1 MNEVRMKKRILSAVL
16 AFLMTV
22 SLVPVSAFA
31 STATHADAFT
41 ICVTGGDEDA
51 KLDGASVDYTI
62 EVDGTGGAKNT
73 VTTTDGEAV
82 IQEMTAYAQDI
93 ADGKA
98 VTLAYT
104 VSAEGYD
111 TVSDRA
117 AVTDVTGNVDVKL
130 TVKTPD
136 TVNVTVTKTGNG
148 LVRINDQETETS
160 TVEKGGDVKLELI
173 PAKGAYIQE
182 LTVKGEPRTVK
193 KGETFQETL
202 TADEDITVSVTF
214 VQEYTVTVT
223 ADKGGNVLLDGEAVT
238 EKTYKEGTE
247 VELSVAADD
256 DYQIESIAIDGT
268 QEDIADTASFTKK
281 LTVDKDTTIA
291 VKFIR
296 VYTVTVTYD
305 SQHGTVETDPAAQG
319 GEVEAVLVKQGG
331 TLTIKATPNENYR
344 VSEVEIDGKAE
355 SFDDN
360 RYVKD
365 TPFTRD
371 IKNITAPH
379 TIKITFA
386 PTLQTITVISGEQG
400 EVKVEGPEKV
410 NYNGSVD
417 LTITPKDGYI
427 IDTITVDEAD
437 VKANVRRAA
446 EKSYKLL
453 LTEVQRD
460 TKVTVTFTECPQIAT
475 KDLTALEGITWNSGD
490 AIRRDG
496 ATFVFANNAA
506 VRFSAAAD
514 ETGSETG
521 IKGIQLIFAD
531 GTTSGGYDAKT
542 ASFTQPADI
551 QETKTIQAIRVFY
564 GETEIR
570 VAQLADKKL
579 EGLKIVVDKRA
590 PTLKLAL
597 EAANINGYYN
607 KDFTVKVNGINDP
620 DDYSG
625 IQSVEY
631 WVVKDRTETEQG
643 TETQREMLYTY
654 TEGGDI
660 LQELEGLSFTVDA
673 GKNNSD
679 NVVIYV
685 QVTDRAGNVSKPEEK
700 AVKINSTPPTI
711 EIKFGDEK
719 PVNVVEENGT
729 KRGYY
734 DAVRTATV
742 TITDRASTQA
752 LDAVKFDIKAKNAA
766 GNDVRNT
773 VTIGDWRNAV
783 DPETN
788 LPDPDKVSCDV
799 IFSGDAD
806 YIWSGDANYIWS
818 ISYTNRAGLS
828 AKDGLSA
835 IADKDQTKSVNAV
848 TYGETPYCFTV
859 DKNAPTGTITANT
872 YVVGGKDP
880 TSSPV
885 WTALI
890 GSENLTF
897 GVWANDKIVITHNEG
912 DETSPIKS
920 KEYFVQKFGTDDTK
934 KAPLT
939 VKELAQQKWTDI
951 GETTEFTPNQQL
963 VVYLKITDMAGHVTY
978 LSTNGLVV
986 DNERPHEE
994 FTAPELVVES
1004 GLTNNKIYNGDV
1016 PVEVSANDPAK
1027 NGVYSG
1033 LKQVTYTVYNGTVYN
1048 EEDVTQRGVLYSW
1061 NGKEA
1066 PCKSKKDMG
1075 FTVDAEKNNSND
1087 VHILLTAEDNA
1098 GNVTSMEYSIKI
1110 DITKPIINIEYDN
1123 NAADSGTFF
1132 RESRRANVTVK
1143 ERNFDDSRVNITLRA
1158 TDDGADIALPT
1169 VSKWTSSG
1177 DLHTATIEY
1186 TAEGD
1191 YTFDIDV
1198 SDKAGNPNEPV
1209 HYADG
1214 TVAPTAFTIDK
1225 TRPTISVTYDNNSA
1239 LNGNYYNANRTATV
1253 VVTEHN
1259 FDASRVNITLRA
1271 TDDGADIALP
1281 TVSGWTSSGDRHTA
1295 TIAYQRDGLYTFD
1308 IDVTDKAGNTSADFT
1323 EQTFYVDTTAP
1334 TLEITGVAD
1343 RSANNGDIIPVVSY
1357 SDTNY
1362 DDAQVSITLT
1372 GAMRKGVA
1380 LDGSYADQHN
1390 GKVFTFKNFAKE
1402 KEVDDIYTLAATLTD
1417 KAGNTTEKTILFS
1430 VNRFGS
1436 TYALSAATEQ
1446 LNGSYVQTPQDVVVT
1461 ETNPDALQ
1469 NIRITLFK
1477 NNQTIILQ
1485 EGTDYRI
1492 EVRGGNGQWYEY
1504 IYTVLAKNFADDG
1517 VYRLTF
1523 YSEDAAGNIAENTL
1537 DTKKQEIG
1545 FGVDKTKPNMVVTN
1559 LESDTTYPLENLTVS
1574 LSAGDN
1580 LLLQSVVVYLDDYSK
1595 AYKTWTAEEIAAIVA
1610 DQGEFTF
1617 DIPGDSTGAHQVKIV
1632 CTDAAG
1638 NEQTEEITN
1647 FYVTTNLFVR
1657 YYNNKPLFFG
1667 SIAAVVVIAGV
1678 VIALAAGK
1686 KKKNDKEK

>member
-1 MNEVRMKKRILSAVL
+1 M
-16 AFLMTV
+16 
-22 SLVPVSAFA
+22 
-31 STATHADAFT
+31 
-41 ICVTGGDEDA
+41 
-51 KLDGASVDYTI
+51 
-62 EVDGTGGAKNT
+62 
-73 VTTTDGEAV
+73 
-82 IQEMTAYAQDI
+82 
-93 ADGKA
+93 
-98 VTLAYT
+98 
-104 VSAEGYD
+104 
-111 TVSDRA
+111 
-117 AVTDVTGNVDVKL
+117 
-130 TVKTPD
+130 
-136 TVNVTVTKTGNG
+136 
-148 LVRINDQETETS
+148 
-160 TVEKGGDVKLELI
+160 
-173 PAKGAYIQE
+173 
-182 LTVKGEPRTVK
+182 
-193 KGETFQETL
+193 
-202 TADEDITVSVTF
+202 
-214 VQEYTVTVT
+214 
-223 ADKGGNVLLDGEAVT
+223 
-238 EKTYKEGTE
+238 
-247 VELSVAADD
+247 
-256 DYQIESIAIDGT
+256 
-268 QEDIADTASFTKK
+268 
-281 LTVDKDTTIA
+281 
-291 VKFIR
+291 
-296 VYTVTVTYD
+296 
-305 SQHGTVETDPAAQG
+305 
-319 GEVEAVLVKQGG
+319 
-331 TLTIKATPNENYR
+331 
-344 VSEVEIDGKAE
+344 
-355 SFDDN
+355 
-360 RYVKD
+360 
-365 TPFTRD
+365 
-371 IKNITAPH
+371 
-379 TIKITFA
+379 
-386 PTLQTITVISGEQG
+386 
-400 EVKVEGPEKV
+400 
-410 NYNGSVD
+410 
-417 LTITPKDGYI
+417 
-427 IDTITVDEAD
+427 
-437 VKANVRRAA
+437 
-446 EKSYKLL
+446 
-453 LTEVQRD
+453 
-460 TKVTVTFTECPQIAT
+460 
-475 KDLTALEGITWNSGD
+475 
-490 AIRRDG
+490 
-496 ATFVFANNAA
+496 
-506 VRFSAAAD
+506 
-514 ETGSETG
+514 
-521 IKGIQLIFAD
+521 
-531 GTTSGGYDAKT
+531 
-542 ASFTQPADI
+542 
-551 QETKTIQAIRVFY
+551 
-564 GETEIR
+564 
-570 VAQLADKKL
+570 
-579 EGLKIVVDKRA
+579 
-590 PTLKLAL
+590 
-597 EAANINGYYN
+597 
-607 KDFTVKVNGINDP
+607 NGIIDP

-631 WVVKDRTETEQG
+631 WVVKDRTETKQG

-654 TEGGDI
+654 TKGGDI
-660 LQELEGLSFTVDA
+660 LQKLDGLSFTVDA

-685 QVTDRAGNVSKPEEK
+685 QVTDRAGNVYTTEK

-734 DAVRTATV
+734 DTVRTATV

-766 GNDVRNT
+766 GNDVSNT
-773 VTIGDWRNAV
+773 VTIGDWRNPV

-828 AKDGLSA
+828 AL
-835 IADKDQTKSVNAV
+835 ADKDQTKSVNA
-848 TYGETPYCFTV
+848 TTIGETPYCFTV
-859 DKNAPTGTITANT
+859 DTKAPTGTITANT

-885 WTALI
+885 WEALI
-890 GSENLTF
+890 DSKNLTF

-939 VKELAQQKWTDI
+939 AKELDELAQQKWTDI

-1016 PVEVSANDPAK
+1016 PVEVSANDPAE
-1027 NGVYSG
+1027 NDVYSG

-1048 EEDVTQRGVLYSW
+1048 EKDVTQQGVLYSW
-1061 NGKEA
+1061 DGKEP
-1066 PCKSKKDMG
+1066 PCQFKEKMG
-1075 FTVDAEKNNSND
+1075 FTVDAKKNNSND

-1110 DITKPIINIEYDN
+1110 DITKPIINIEYDK
-1123 NAADSGTFF
+1123 NAADSGIFF

-1143 ERNFDDSRVNITLRA
+1143 ERNFDDSLVNITLRA
-1158 TDDGADIALPT
+1158 TNDGADIALPT
-1169 VSKWTSSG
+1169 VSGWTSSG

-1198 SDKAGNPNEPV
+1198 TDKAGNPNEPV

-1430 VNRFGS
+1430 ANRFGS

-1610 DQGEFTF
+1610 DRGEFTF

-1686 KKKNDKEK
+1686 KKEERQREVRPDPA

>member
-16 AFLMTV
+16 AFLMAV

-41 ICVTGGDEDA
+41 VCVTGGDEDA

-62 EVDGTGGAKNT
+62 EVDGTEGARNT
-73 VTTTDGEAV
+73 VTTTDGEVV
-82 IQEMTAYAQDI
+82 IQEMTDYAQDI

-111 TVSDRA
+111 TVSDRV

-214 VQEYTVTVT
+214 VQEYAVTVT
-223 ADKGGNVLLDGEAVT
+223 ADKGGKVLLDGEAVT

-305 SQHGTVETDPAAQG
+305 SQLGTVETDPAAQG
-319 GEVEAVLVKQGG
+319 GEVEAVLVKQGS

-360 RYVKD
+360 RYVNG

-386 PTLQTITVISGEQG
+386 PTLQTITVISGEHG
-400 EVKVEGPEKV
+400 TVVDPGKVS
-410 NYNGSVD
+410 YNGSVD
-417 LTITPKDGYI
+417 LTITPDDGYI
-427 IDTITVDEAD
+427 INTITVDEAD
-437 VKANVRRAA
+437 VKANVKRAT
-446 EKSYKLL
+446 EKSYKLS

-460 TKVTVTFTECPQIAT
+460 TKVTVTFTECPQIGT
-475 KDLTALEGITWNSGD
+475 NHLTALDGITWNSGD

-496 ATFVFANNAA
+496 ATFVFAKNAA
-506 VRFSAAAD
+506 VQFSAAAD

-531 GTTSGGYDAKT
+531 GTTSGGYDAET
-542 ASFTQPADI
+542 ASFTQPAAI

-570 VAQLADKKL
+570 VAQL
-579 EGLKIVVDKRA
+579 EGLKIVVDTTA
-590 PTLKLAL
+590 PTLELVP
-597 EAANINGYYN
+597 EAAHANDYYN

-660 LQELEGLSFTVDA
+660 LQKLDGLSFIVDA

-685 QVTDRAGNVSKPEEK
+685 QVTDRAGNVYPTEVP
-700 AVKINSTPPTI
+700 VKINSTSPTI
-711 EIKFGDEK
+711 EIKFKEEMPANV

-729 KRGYY
+729 ERGYY
-734 DAVRTATV
+734 KAARTATV
-742 TITDRASTQA
+742 TITDRASTLD
-752 LDAVKFDIKAKNAA
+752 LDAVKLDIKDTA
-766 GNDVRNT
+766 GKDVSST
-773 VTIGDWRNAV
+773 VTISDWVKGDTGE
-783 DPETN
+783 P
-788 LPDPDKVSCDV
+788 SCDV
-799 IFSGDAD
+799 TF
-806 YIWSGDANYIWS
+806 SGDANYIWS
-818 ISYTNRAGLS
+818 ISYTNKAGLS
-828 AKDGLSA
+828 AL
-835 IADKDQTKSVNAV
+835 ADKDQKKSVNA
-848 TYGETPYCFTV
+848 TTIGETPYCFTV
-859 DKNAPTGTITANT
+859 DTKAPTGTITANT

-885 WTALI
+885 WKALI

-920 KEYFVQKFGTDDTK
+920 TEYFVQKFGTDDK

-939 VKELAQQKWTDI
+939 AKELAQQKWTDI
-951 GETTEFTPNQQL
+951 GKTTEFTPNQQL

-978 LSTNGLVV
+978 ISTNGLVV

-1016 PVEVSANDPAK
+1016 SVEVSANDPVK

-1033 LKQVTYTVYNGTVYN
+1033 LKQVTYTVYNMGTQ
-1048 EEDVTQRGVLYSW
+1048 TQHDTLYSW
-1061 NGKEA
+1061 DGNTPPCQSKEN
-1066 PCKSKKDMG
+1066 MG

-1087 VHILLTAEDNA
+1087 VRILLTAEDNA
-1098 GNVTSMEYSIKI
+1098 GNVTSMEYFIKI
-1110 DITKPIINIEYDN
+1110 DVTKPIINIEYDK

-1143 ERNFDDSRVNITLRA
+1143 ERNFDPAAVQVSIKN
-1158 TDDGADIALPT
+1158 TDGTIPT
-1169 VSKWTSSG
+1169 ISKWSKTDG
-1177 DLHTATIEY
+1177 NGNLDNTQWEATIEY

-1191 YTFDIDV
+1191 YTFAIACTDQ
-1198 SDKAGNPNEPV
+1198 AGNPNEPV

-1334 TLEITGVAD
+1334 TLEITGIAD
-1343 RSANNGDIIPVVSY
+1343 HSANSGDIIPVVSY

-1430 VNRFGS
+1430 ANRFGS

-1595 AYKTWTAEEIAAIVA
+1595 AYKTWTAEEVAAIVA
-1610 DQGEFTF
+1610 NQGEFTF

>member
-1 MNEVRMKKRILSAVL
+1 MNEVRMKKRILPAVL
-16 AFLMTV
+16 AFLMAV

-31 STATHADAFT
+31 STTTYADAFT
-41 ICVTGGDEDA
+41 VCVTGGDEDA

-82 IQEMTAYAQDI
+82 IQEMADYAQDI

-111 TVSDRA
+111 TVSDRV

-223 ADKGGNVLLDGEAVT
+223 AGKGGKVLLDGEAVT

-305 SQHGTVETDPAAQG
+305 SQLGTVETDPAAQG
-319 GEVEAVLVKQGG
+319 GEVEAVLVKQGS
-331 TLTIKATPNENYR
+331 TLTIKATPKENYR

-386 PTLQTITVISGEQG
+386 PTRQTITVISGKHG
-400 EVKVEGPEKV
+400 KVEYHPEKV
-410 NYNGSVD
+410 SYNDSVD
-417 LTITPKDGYI
+417 FTITPEDGYI

-437 VKANVRRAA
+437 VKANVRRTA
-446 EKSYKLL
+446 EKSYQLH

-460 TKVTVTFTECPQIAT
+460 TKVTVTFTECPQIGT
-475 KDLTALEGITWNSGD
+475 KDLTALGGITWNSGN

-496 ATFVFANNAA
+496 ATFVFANDAA
-506 VRFSAAAD
+506 VQFSAAAD

-531 GTTSGGYDAKT
+531 GTTSGGYDAGT
-542 ASFTQPADI
+542 ASFTQPAAI

-570 VAQLADKKL
+570 VAQLADEKL
-579 EGLKIVVDKRA
+579 EGLKIVVDTTA
-590 PTLKLAL
+590 PKLKLAL
-597 EAANINGYYN
+597 EAANTNGYYH
-607 KDFTVKVNGINDP
+607 KSFTATVKSIIDQ

-643 TETQREMLYTY
+643 TVTQREMLYTY

-660 LQELEGLSFTVDA
+660 LQELGDCTFTVDA

-685 QVTDRAGNVSKPEEK
+685 QVTDRAGNVSKPEK
-700 AVKINSTPPTI
+700 AAVKINSTSPTI
-711 EIKFGDEK
+711 EIKFGKEGEEGEEK

-729 KRGYY
+729 ERGYY
-734 DAVRTATV
+734 KAARTATV
-742 TITDRASTQA
+742 TITDRASTRD
-752 LDAVKFDIKAKNAA
+752 LDAVKLDIKDTA
-766 GNDVRNT
+766 GKDVRSKVQIT
-773 VTIGDWRNAV
+773 DWSNAV

-788 LPDPDKVSCDV
+788 LVDPDKVSCKV
-799 IFSGDAD
+799 TFSE
-806 YIWSGDANYIWS
+806 DANYIWS

-828 AKDGLSA
+828 AL
-835 IADKDQTKSVNAV
+835 ADKDQKKSVNAV

-859 DKNAPTGTITANT
+859 DTNAPTGTITANT
-872 YVVGGKDP
+872 YVVGVKDP

-885 WTALI
+885 WEALVD
-890 GSENLTF
+890 SKNLTF

-920 KEYFVQKFGTDDTK
+920 KEYFVQKFQTDSEGK

-939 VKELAQQKWTDI
+939 AKELAQQKWTDI

-963 VVYLKITDMAGHVTY
+963 VVYLKITDMAGNVTY

-994 FTAPELVVES
+994 FTAPEIVRVS

-1016 PVEVSANDPAK
+1016 SVVVSANDPVE

-1048 EEDVTQRGVLYSW
+1048 EKDVTQQGVLYSW
-1061 NGKEA
+1061 DGKA
-1066 PCKSKKDMG
+1066 PCCQSKEGMG
-1075 FTVDAEKNNSND
+1075 FTVDAKKNNSND

-1110 DITKPIINIEYDN
+1110 DITKPIINIEYDK

-1132 RESRRANVTVK
+1132 RESRRATITVK
-1143 ERNFDDSRVNITLRA
+1143 ERNFDDSLVNITLRA
-1158 TDDGADIALPT
+1158 T
-1169 VSKWTSSG
+1169 
-1177 DLHTATIEY
+1177 
-1186 TAEGD
+1186 
-1191 YTFDIDV
+1191 
-1198 SDKAGNPNEPV
+1198 N
-1209 HYADG
+1209 
-1214 TVAPTAFTIDK
+1214 
-1225 TRPTISVTYDNNSA
+1225 
-1239 LNGNYYNANRTATV
+1239 
-1253 VVTEHN
+1253 
-1259 FDASRVNITLRA
+1259 
-1271 TDDGADIALP
+1271 DGADIALP

-1295 TIAYQRDGLYTFD
+1295 TIAYRRDGLYTFD

-1362 DDAQVSITLT
+1362 DDAQVNITLT

-1430 VNRFGS
+1430 ANRFGS
-1436 TYALSAATEQ
+1436 TYALSAATDQ

-1595 AYKTWTAEEIAAIVA
+1595 AYKTWTAEEVAAIVA

>member
-16 AFLMTV
+16 AFLMAV

-41 ICVTGGDEDA
+41 VCVTGGDEDA

-62 EVDGTGGAKNT
+62 EVDGTKGAKNT

-82 IQEMTAYAQDI
+82 IQEMADYAQDI

-214 VQEYTVTVT
+214 AQEYTVTVT
-223 ADKGGNVLLDGEAVT
+223 ADKGGKVLLDGEAVT

-319 GEVEAVLVKQGG
+319 GEVEAVLVKQGS
-331 TLTIKATPNENYR
+331 TLTIKATPKENYR

-365 TPFTRD
+365 APFTRD

-386 PTLQTITVISGEQG
+386 PTRQTITVISGEQG
-400 EVKVEGPEKV
+400 TVEVEGSGKV

-437 VKANVRRAA
+437 VKANVKRTA
-446 EKSYKLL
+446 EKSYKLT

-460 TKVTVTFTECPQIAT
+460 TKVTVTFTKCPQIGT
-475 KDLTALEGITWNSGD
+475 NDLTALEGITWNSGD

-496 ATFVFANNAA
+496 ATFVFAKAAA
-506 VRFSAAAD
+506 VQFSAAAD

-542 ASFTQPADI
+542 ASFTQPAAI

-570 VAQLADKKL
+570 VAQLANPEEKL
-579 EGLKIVVDKRA
+579 EGLKIVVDTTG

-597 EAANINGYYN
+597 EEANANGYYN
-607 KDFTVKVNGINDP
+607 KSFTATVKSIIDR

-643 TETQREMLYTY
+643 TVTQREMLYTY

-660 LQELEGLSFTVDA
+660 LQELGDCTFTVDA

-700 AVKINSTPPTI
+700 AVKINSTSPTI
-711 EIKFGDEK
+711 EIKFGEEEEEK
-719 PVNVVEENGT
+719 PVNVVKENGT
-729 KRGYY
+729 ERGYY

-742 TITDRASTQA
+742 TITDRASTRD
-752 LDAVKFDIKAKNAA
+752 LDAVKLDIKDTA
-766 GNDVRNT
+766 GKDVRSKVQIT
-773 VTIGDWRNAV
+773 DWSNAV

-788 LPDPDKVSCDV
+788 LLDPDKVSCKV
-799 IFSGDAD
+799 TFSE
-806 YIWSGDANYIWS
+806 DANYIWS
-818 ISYTNRAGLS
+818 ISYTNKAGLS
-828 AKDGLSA
+828 AL
-835 IADKDQTKSVNAV
+835 ADKDQKKSVNAV

-859 DKNAPTGTITANT
+859 DTKAPTGTITANT

-885 WTALI
+885 WEALI
-890 GSENLTF
+890 DSKNLTF

-920 KEYFVQKFGTDDTK
+920 KEYFVQKFGTDDKK

-939 VKELAQQKWTDI
+939 VDELDKLAQQKWTDI
-951 GETTEFTPNQQL
+951 GKTTEFTPNQQL
-963 VVYLKITDMAGHVTY
+963 VVYLKITDMAGNVTY

-994 FTAPELVVES
+994 FTAPEIVRVS

-1016 PVEVSANDPAK
+1016 SVKVSANDPVE

-1048 EEDVTQRGVLYSW
+1048 EKDVTQQGVLYSW
-1061 NGKEA
+1061 DGNTP
-1066 PCKSKKDMG
+1066 PCQFKKDMG

-1110 DITKPIINIEYDN
+1110 DITKPIINIEYDK

-1143 ERNFDDSRVNITLRA
+1143 ERNFDDSLVNITLRA
-1158 TDDGADIALPT
+1158 TNDGADIALPT

-1191 YTFDIDV
+1191 YTFAIACTDQ
-1198 SDKAGNPNEPV
+1198 AGNPNEPV

-1295 TIAYQRDGLYTFD
+1295 TIAYRRDGLYTFD
-1308 IDVTDKAGNTSADFT
+1308 IDVTDKAGNTSVDFT

-1430 VNRFGS
+1430 ANRFGS

-1492 EVRGGNGQWYEY
+1492 EARGGNGQWYEY

-1595 AYKTWTAEEIAAIVA
+1595 AYKTWTAEEVAAIVA

>member
-1 MNEVRMKKRILSAVL
+1 MS
-16 AFLMTV
+16 
-22 SLVPVSAFA
+22 
-31 STATHADAFT
+31 
-41 ICVTGGDEDA
+41 
-51 KLDGASVDYTI
+51 Y
-62 EVDGTGGAKNT
+62 
-73 VTTTDGEAV
+73 
-82 IQEMTAYAQDI
+82 
-93 ADGKA
+93 
-98 VTLAYT
+98 
-104 VSAEGYD
+104 
-111 TVSDRA
+111 
-117 AVTDVTGNVDVKL
+117 
-130 TVKTPD
+130 
-136 TVNVTVTKTGNG
+136 
-148 LVRINDQETETS
+148 ND
-160 TVEKGGDVKLELI
+160 
-173 PAKGAYIQE
+173 
-182 LTVKGEPRTVK
+182 
-193 KGETFQETL
+193 
-202 TADEDITVSVTF
+202 
-214 VQEYTVTVT
+214 
-223 ADKGGNVLLDGEAVT
+223 
-238 EKTYKEGTE
+238 
-247 VELSVAADD
+247 
-256 DYQIESIAIDGT
+256 
-268 QEDIADTASFTKK
+268 
-281 LTVDKDTTIA
+281 
-291 VKFIR
+291 
-296 VYTVTVTYD
+296 
-305 SQHGTVETDPAAQG
+305 
-319 GEVEAVLVKQGG
+319 
-331 TLTIKATPNENYR
+331 
-344 VSEVEIDGKAE
+344 
-355 SFDDN
+355 
-360 RYVKD
+360 
-365 TPFTRD
+365 
-371 IKNITAPH
+371 
-379 TIKITFA
+379 
-386 PTLQTITVISGEQG
+386 
-400 EVKVEGPEKV
+400 
-410 NYNGSVD
+410 SVD
-417 LTITPKDGYI
+417 LTITPDDGYI

-437 VKANVRRAA
+437 VKANVRRTA
-446 EKSYKLL
+446 EKSYQLH

-460 TKVTVTFTECPQIAT
+460 TKVTVTFTECPQIGT
-475 KDLTALEGITWNSGD
+475 KDLTALGGITWNSGN

-496 ATFVFANNAA
+496 ATFVFANNAK
-506 VRFSAAAD
+506 VQFSAAAD

-570 VAQLADKKL
+570 VAQLADPAEKL
-579 EGLKIVVDKRA
+579 EGLKIVVDTTA
-590 PTLKLAL
+590 PTPELAL
-597 EAANINGYYN
+597 EAANTNGYYH
-607 KDFTVKVNGINDP
+607 KSFTATVKSIIDP

-625 IQSVEY
+625 IRSVEY

-643 TETQREMLYTY
+643 TETQRETLYTY
-654 TEGGDI
+654 TEGSDI
-660 LQELEGLSFTVDA
+660 LQELEGLSFIVDA

-685 QVTDRAGNVSKPEEK
+685 QVTDRAGNVYTTPPQ
-700 AVKINSTPPTI
+700 AVKINSTSPTI
-711 EIKFGDEK
+711 EIKFGGEK
-719 PVNVVEENGT
+719 PVNVVKENGT
-729 KRGYY
+729 ERGYY
-734 DAVRTATV
+734 KDARTATV
-742 TITDRASTQA
+742 TITDRASTLD
-752 LDAVKFDIKAKNAA
+752 LDAVKFDIKDTA
-766 GNDVRNT
+766 GKDVSDT
-773 VTIGDWRNAV
+773 ATISVWGKD
-783 DPETN
+783 DTTG
-788 LPDPDKVSCDV
+788 KVSCGV
-799 IFSGDAD
+799 TF
-806 YIWSGDANYIWS
+806 SGDANYIWS
-818 ISYTNRAGLS
+818 ISYTNKAGLS
-828 AKDGLSA
+828 AL
-835 IADKDQTKSVNAV
+835 ADKDQTKM

-872 YVVGGKDP
+872 YVVGVKDP

-885 WTALI
+885 WEALI
-890 GSENLTF
+890 DSKNLTF
-897 GVWANDKIVITHNEG
+897 GVWANDKIVITPSG
-912 DETSPIKS
+912 WDETSPIKS
-920 KEYFVQKFGTDDTK
+920 KEYFVQKFRTDETDDTK

-939 VKELAQQKWTDI
+939 AKELAQQEWTDI

-963 VVYLKITDMAGHVTY
+963 VVYLKITDMAGNVTY

-994 FTAPELVVES
+994 FTAPEIVRVS

-1016 PVEVSANDPAK
+1016 SVKVSANDPVE

-1033 LKQVTYTVYNGTVYN
+1033 LKQVTYTVYNGKVYN
-1048 EEDVTQRGVLYSW
+1048 EKDVTQQGVLYSW
-1061 NGKEA
+1061 DGNTP
-1066 PCKSKKDMG
+1066 PCQFKKDMG
-1075 FTVDAEKNNSND
+1075 FTVDAKKNNSND

-1110 DITKPIINIEYDN
+1110 DITKPIIDIEYDN

-1143 ERNFDDSRVNITLRA
+1143 ERNFDPAAVQVSIKN
-1158 TDDGADIALPT
+1158 TDGTIPT
-1169 VSKWTSSG
+1169 ISKWSKTDG
-1177 DLHTATIEY
+1177 NGNMDNTQWEATIEY

-1198 SDKAGNPNEPV
+1198 TDKAGNPNEPV
-1209 HYADG
+1209 RYADG

-1259 FDASRVNITLRA
+1259 FDASRVNIALRA

-1295 TIAYQRDGLYTFD
+1295 TIAYRRDGLYTFD

-1362 DDAQVSITLT
+1362 DDAQVNITLT

-1595 AYKTWTAEEIAAIVA
+1595 AYKTWTAEEVAAIVA
-1610 DQGEFTF
+1610 NQGEFTF

>member
-16 AFLMTV
+16 AFLMAV

-82 IQEMTAYAQDI
+82 IQEMADYAQDI

-214 VQEYTVTVT
+214 AQEYTVTVT
-223 ADKGGNVLLDGEAVT
+223 ADKGGKVLLDGEAVT

-268 QEDIADTASFTKK
+268 QEDIADAASFTKK
-281 LTVDKDTTIA
+281 LTVDKDTTVA

-319 GEVEAVLVKQGG
+319 GEVEAVLVKQGS
-331 TLTIKATPNENYR
+331 TLTIKATPKENYR

-386 PTLQTITVISGEQG
+386 PTLQTITVISGEHG
-400 EVKVEGPEKV
+400 TVKVEGPGKV
-410 NYNGSVD
+410 NYNHSVD

-437 VKANVRRAA
+437 VKANVKRAT
-446 EKSYKLL
+446 EKSYKLS

-460 TKVTVTFTECPQIAT
+460 TKVTVTFTECPQIGT
-475 KDLTALEGITWNSGD
+475 NDLTALGGITWNSRD

-496 ATFVFANNAA
+496 ATFVFAKNAK
-506 VRFSAAAD
+506 VQFSAAAD

-570 VAQLADKKL
+570 VAQL
-579 EGLKIVVDKRA
+579 EGLKIVVDTTDPK
-590 PTLKLAL
+590 LGLAL
-597 EAANINGYYN
+597 EAANTNGYYN

-625 IQSVEY
+625 IRSVEY
-631 WVVKDRTETEQG
+631 WVVRDRTETEQG
-643 TETQREMLYTY
+643 TVTQREMLYTY

-660 LQELEGLSFTVDA
+660 LQELKELSFTVDA

-700 AVKINSTPPTI
+700 AVKINSTSPTI
-711 EIKFGDEK
+711 EIEFGKKKPVKEK

-729 KRGYY
+729 ERGYY

-742 TITDRASTQA
+742 TITDRASTLD
-752 LDAVKFDIKAKNAA
+752 LDAVKFDIKAKDAA
-766 GNDVRNT
+766 GNDVSNA
-773 VTIGDWRNAV
+773 VTISDWGKDV
-783 DPETN
+783 PG
-788 LPDPDKVSCDV
+788 KVSCDV
-799 IFSGDAD
+799 TF
-806 YIWSGDANYIWS
+806 SGDANYIWS

-828 AKDGLSA
+828 AL
-835 IADKDQTKSVNAV
+835 ADKDQTKM

-872 YVVGGKDP
+872 YVVGVKDP

-885 WTALI
+885 WEALI
-890 GSENLTF
+890 DSKNLTF
-897 GVWANDKIVITHNEG
+897 GVWANDKIVITPSG
-912 DETSPIKS
+912 WDETSPIKS
-920 KEYFVQKFGTDDTK
+920 KEYFVQKFRTDDTK

-939 VKELAQQKWTDI
+939 AKELAQQEWTDI
-951 GETTEFTPNQQL
+951 SETTEFTPNQQI

-994 FTAPELVVES
+994 FTAPEIVKES

-1016 PVEVSANDPAK
+1016 SVKVSANDPVE

-1033 LKQVTYTVYNGTVYN
+1033 LKQVTYTVYNMGTQ
-1048 EEDVTQRGVLYSW
+1048 TQHDTLYRW
-1061 NGKEA
+1061 DGKA
-1066 PCKSKKDMG
+1066 PCCQSKENMG
-1075 FTVDAEKNNSND
+1075 FTVDAKKNNSNN
-1087 VHILLTAEDNA
+1087 VRILLTAEDNA
-1098 GNVTSMEYSIKI
+1098 GNVTSMEYFIKI
-1110 DITKPIINIEYDN
+1110 DITKPIIDIEYDN

-1132 RESRRANVTVK
+1132 RESRRAIVTVT
-1143 ERNFDDSRVNITLRA
+1143 ERNLDTAAVQVSIKN
-1158 TDDGADIALPT
+1158 TDGTIPT
-1169 VSKWTSSG
+1169 ISKWSKTDG
-1177 DLHTATIEY
+1177 NGNMDNTQWEATIEY

-1191 YTFDIDV
+1191 YTFAIACTDQ
-1198 SDKAGNPNEPV
+1198 AGNPNEPV

-1308 IDVTDKAGNTSADFT
+1308 IDVTDKAGNTSVDFT

-1362 DDAQVSITLT
+1362 DDAQVNITLT

-1402 KEVDDIYTLAATLTD
+1402 KDVDDIYTLAATLTD

-1492 EVRGGNGQWYEY
+1492 EARGGNGQWYEY

-1595 AYKTWTAEEIAAIVA
+1595 AYKTWTAEEVAAIVA

>member
-41 ICVTGGDEDA
+41 VCVTGGDEDA

-62 EVDGTGGAKNT
+62 EVDGTKGARNT

-82 IQEMTAYAQDI
+82 IQEMTDYAQDI

-223 ADKGGNVLLDGEAVT
+223 ADKGGKVLLDGEAVT

-305 SQHGTVETDPAAQG
+305 SQLGTVETDPAAQG
-319 GEVEAVLVKQGG
+319 GEVEAVLVKQGS
-331 TLTIKATPNENYR
+331 TLTIKATPKENYR

-386 PTLQTITVISGEQG
+386 PTRQTITVISGEQG
-400 EVKVEGPEKV
+400 TVEAPEKV
-410 NYNGSVD
+410 SYNDSVD
-417 LTITPKDGYI
+417 LIITPKDGYI

-437 VKANVRRAA
+437 VKANVRRTA
-446 EKSYKLL
+446 EKSYKLP
-453 LTEVQRD
+453 LTKVQRD
-460 TKVTVTFTECPQIAT
+460 TEVAVTFTECPQIGT
-475 KDLTALEGITWNSGD
+475 NDLTALGGITWNSGN

-496 ATFVFANNAA
+496 ATFVFANDAK
-506 VRFSAAAD
+506 VQFSAAAD

-531 GTTSGGYDAKT
+531 GTTSGGYDAET
-542 ASFTQPADI
+542 ASFTQPAAI

-579 EGLKIVVDKRA
+579 EGLKIVVDKTA

-597 EAANINGYYN
+597 EAANTNGYYN
-607 KDFTVKVNGINDP
+607 KSFTATVQSIIDP

-643 TETQREMLYTY
+643 TVTQRETLYAY

-660 LQELEGLSFTVDA
+660 LQELKELSFTVDA

-685 QVTDRAGNVSKPEEK
+685 QVTDRAGNVYPTEVP
-700 AVKINSTPPTI
+700 VKVNSTPPTI

-719 PVNVVEENGT
+719 PVNVVEENDT

-734 DAVRTATV
+734 DTVRTATV
-742 TITDRASTQA
+742 TITDRASTLD

-766 GNDVRNT
+766 GEDVSNT
-773 VTIGDWRNAV
+773 VEISDWVKGDTGE
-783 DPETN
+783 P
-788 LPDPDKVSCDV
+788 SCDV
-799 IFSGDAD
+799 TFF
-806 YIWSGDANYIWS
+806 GDANYIWS

-828 AKDGLSA
+828 AL
-835 IADKDQTKSVNAV
+835 ADKDQTKSVNA
-848 TYGETPYCFTV
+848 TTIGETPYCFTV
-859 DKNAPTGTITANT
+859 DTKAPTGTITANA
-872 YVVGGKDP
+872 YVAGVEKP
-880 TSSPV
+880 TATE
-885 WTALI
+885 WKALI
-890 GSENLTF
+890 DSENLTF
-897 GVWANDKIVITHNEG
+897 GVWANDKIVITPNEG

-920 KEYFVQKFGTDDTK
+920 TEYFVQKFGTDDKK

-939 VKELAQQKWTDI
+939 VDELDELAQQKWTDI
-951 GETTEFTPNQQL
+951 SKISDFKPNQQF

-994 FTAPELVVES
+994 FTAPEIVRVS

-1016 PVEVSANDPAK
+1016 SVKVSANDPVE

-1033 LKQVTYTVYNGTVYN
+1033 LKQVTYTVYNGTVYS
-1048 EEDVTQRGVLYSW
+1048 EKDVTQQGVLYSW
-1061 NGKEA
+1061 DGKA
-1066 PCKSKKDMG
+1066 PPCQSKEKMG

-1110 DITKPIINIEYDN
+1110 DITKPIINIEYDK

-1143 ERNFDDSRVNITLRA
+1143 ERNFDDSLVNITLRA
-1158 TDDGADIALPT
+1158 TNDGADIALPT

-1198 SDKAGNPNEPV
+1198 TDKAGNPNEPV

-1334 TLEITGVAD
+1334 TLEITGIAD
-1343 RSANNGDIIPVVSY
+1343 HSANSGDIIPVVSY

-1362 DDAQVSITLT
+1362 DDAQVNITLT

-1430 VNRFGS
+1430 ANRFGS

-1595 AYKTWTAEEIAAIVA
+1595 AYKTWTAEEVAAIVA

>member
-1169 VSKWTSSG
+1169 VS
-1177 DLHTATIEY
+1177 
-1186 TAEGD
+1186 
-1191 YTFDIDV
+1191 
-1198 SDKAGNPNEPV
+1198 
-1209 HYADG
+1209 
-1214 TVAPTAFTIDK
+1214 
-1225 TRPTISVTYDNNSA
+1225 
-1239 LNGNYYNANRTATV
+1239 
-1253 VVTEHN
+1253 
-1259 FDASRVNITLRA
+1259 
-1271 TDDGADIALP
+1271 
-1281 TVSGWTSSGDRHTA
+1281 GWTSSGDRHTA

>member
-62 EVDGTGGAKNT
+62 EVDGTEGAKNT
-73 VTTTDGEAV
+73 VTTTDGEVV
-82 IQEMTAYAQDI
+82 IQEMTDYAQDI

-111 TVSDRA
+111 TVSDRV

-305 SQHGTVETDPAAQG
+305 SQLGTVETNPAAQG

-331 TLTIKATPNENYR
+331 TLTIKATPDENYR
-344 VSEVEIDGKAE
+344 VSEVEIDGKTE

-386 PTLQTITVISGEQG
+386 PTLQTITVISGENG
-400 EVKVEGPEKV
+400 KVEYHPEKV
-410 NYNGSVD
+410 SYNDSVD
-417 LTITPKDGYI
+417 FTITPEDGYI
-427 IDTITVDEAD
+427 IDTITVDGAD
-437 VKANVRRAA
+437 VKANVKRAT
-446 EKSYKLL
+446 EKSYQLL

-460 TKVTVTFTECPQIAT
+460 TKVTVTFTACPQIGT
-475 KDLTALEGITWNSGD
+475 NDLTALGGITWNSGN

-531 GTTSGGYDAKT
+531 GTTSGGYDAET

-579 EGLKIVVDKRA
+579 EGLKIVVDTTDPA
-590 PTLKLAL
+590 LELAL
-597 EAANINGYYN
+597 EAANTNGYYN
-607 KDFTVKVNGINDP
+607 KSFTATVNGIIDP

-631 WVVKDRTETEQG
+631 WVVKDRTETKQG

-654 TEGGDI
+654 TKGGDI
-660 LQELEGLSFTVDA
+660 LQKLDGLSFTVDA

-685 QVTDRAGNVSKPEEK
+685 QVTDRAGNVYTTEK

-734 DAVRTATV
+734 DTVRTATV
-742 TITDRASTQA
+742 TIIDRASTQA
-752 LDAVKFDIKAKNAA
+752 LDAVKFDIKDTV
-766 GNDVRNT
+766 GNDVRSKVKIT
-773 VTIGDWRNAV
+773 DWSNAV
-783 DPETN
+783 DPETK
-788 LPDPDKVSCDV
+788 LPDPDKAFCEVT
-799 IFSGDAD
+799 FSE
-806 YIWSGDANYIWS
+806 DANYIWS
-818 ISYTNRAGLS
+818 ISYTNKAGLS
-828 AKDGLSA
+828 AL
-835 IADKDQTKSVNAV
+835 ADKDQKKSVNA
-848 TYGETPYCFTV
+848 TTIGETPYCFTV
-859 DKNAPTGTITANT
+859 DTKAPTGTITANT

-897 GVWANDKIVITHNEG
+897 GVWANDKIVITHNEW

-920 KEYFVQKFGTDDTK
+920 KEYFVQKFQTDSEGK
-934 KAPLT
+934 KALT

-951 GETTEFTPNQQL
+951 GKTTEFTPNQQL

-994 FTAPELVVES
+994 FTAPEIVKES

-1016 PVEVSANDPAK
+1016 PVVVSANDPVE

-1061 NGKEA
+1061 DGKVP
-1066 PCKSKKDMG
+1066 PCQSKEKMR
-1075 FTVDAEKNNSND
+1075 FTVDAKKNNSND

-1143 ERNFDDSRVNITLRA
+1143 ERNFDDSLVNITLRA
-1158 TDDGADIALPT
+1158 TNDGADIALPT
-1169 VSKWTSSG
+1169 VSGWTSSG

-1198 SDKAGNPNEPV
+1198 TDKAGNPNEPV

>member
-31 STATHADAFT
+31 STATYADAFT
-41 ICVTGGDEDA
+41 VCVTGGDEDA

-62 EVDGTGGAKNT
+62 EVDGTVGARNT
-73 VTTTDGEAV
+73 VTTTDGEVV
-82 IQEMTAYAQDI
+82 IQEMTNYAQDI

-214 VQEYTVTVT
+214 VQEHTVTVT

-331 TLTIKATPNENYR
+331 TLTIKATPDENYR

-386 PTLQTITVISGEQG
+386 PTLQTITVISGKHG
-400 EVKVEGPEKV
+400 TVKVEGPGKV
-410 NYNGSVD
+410 IYNGSVD
-417 LTITPKDGYI
+417 LTITPDDGYI

-437 VKANVRRAA
+437 VKANVKRAT
-446 EKSYKLL
+446 EKSYQLL

-460 TKVTVTFTECPQIAT
+460 TKVTVTFTACPQIGT
-475 KDLTALEGITWNSGD
+475 NDLTALGGITWNSGN

-531 GTTSGGYDAKT
+531 GTTSGGYDAET

-579 EGLKIVVDKRA
+579 EGLKIVVDTTDPA
-590 PTLKLAL
+590 LELAL
-597 EAANINGYYN
+597 EAANTNGYYN
-607 KDFTVKVNGINDP
+607 KSFTATVNGIIDP

-631 WVVKDRTETEQG
+631 WVVKDRTETKQG

-654 TEGGDI
+654 TKGGDI
-660 LQELEGLSFTVDA
+660 LQKLDGLSFTVDA

-685 QVTDRAGNVSKPEEK
+685 QVTDRAGNVYTTEK

-734 DAVRTATV
+734 DTVRTATV

-766 GNDVRNT
+766 GNDVSNT
-773 VTIGDWRNAV
+773 VTIGDWRNPV

-828 AKDGLSA
+828 AL
-835 IADKDQTKSVNAV
+835 ADKDQTKSVNA
-848 TYGETPYCFTV
+848 TTIGETPYCFTV
-859 DKNAPTGTITANT
+859 DTKAPTGTITANT

-885 WTALI
+885 WEALI
-890 GSENLTF
+890 DSKNLTF

-939 VKELAQQKWTDI
+939 AKELDELAQQKWTDI

-1016 PVEVSANDPAK
+1016 PVEVSANDPAE
-1027 NGVYSG
+1027 NDVYSG

-1048 EEDVTQRGVLYSW
+1048 EKDVTQQGVLYSW
-1061 NGKEA
+1061 DGKEP
-1066 PCKSKKDMG
+1066 PCQFKEKMG
-1075 FTVDAEKNNSND
+1075 FTVDAKKNNSND

-1110 DITKPIINIEYDN
+1110 DITKPIINIEYDK
-1123 NAADSGTFF
+1123 NAADSGIFF

-1143 ERNFDDSRVNITLRA
+1143 ERNFDDSLVNITLRA
-1158 TDDGADIALPT
+1158 TNDGADIALPT
-1169 VSKWTSSG
+1169 VSGWTSSG

-1198 SDKAGNPNEPV
+1198 TDKAGNPNEPV

-1430 VNRFGS
+1430 ANRFGS

-1610 DQGEFTF
+1610 DRGEFTF

>member
-62 EVDGTGGAKNT
+62 EVDGTEGAKNT
-73 VTTTDGEAV
+73 VTTTDGEVV
-82 IQEMTAYAQDI
+82 IQEMTDYAQDI

-111 TVSDRA
+111 TVSDRV

-305 SQHGTVETDPAAQG
+305 SQLGTVETNPAAQG

-331 TLTIKATPNENYR
+331 TLTIKATPDENYR
-344 VSEVEIDGKAE
+344 VSEVEIDGKTE

-386 PTLQTITVISGEQG
+386 PTLQTITVISGENG
-400 EVKVEGPEKV
+400 KVEYHPEKV
-410 NYNGSVD
+410 SYNDSVD
-417 LTITPKDGYI
+417 FTITPEDGYI
-427 IDTITVDEAD
+427 IDTITVDGAD
-437 VKANVRRAA
+437 VKANVKRAT
-446 EKSYKLL
+446 EKSYQLL

-460 TKVTVTFTECPQIAT
+460 TKVTVTFTACPQIGT
-475 KDLTALEGITWNSGD
+475 NDLTALGGITWNSGN

-531 GTTSGGYDAKT
+531 GTTSGGYDAET

-579 EGLKIVVDKRA
+579 EGLKIVVDTTDPA
-590 PTLKLAL
+590 LELAL
-597 EAANINGYYN
+597 EAANTNGYYN
-607 KDFTVKVNGINDP
+607 KSFTATVNGIIDP

-631 WVVKDRTETEQG
+631 WVVKDRTETKQG

-654 TEGGDI
+654 TKGGDI
-660 LQELEGLSFTVDA
+660 LQKLDGLSFTVDA

-685 QVTDRAGNVSKPEEK
+685 QVTDRAGNVYTTEK

-734 DAVRTATV
+734 DTVRTATV

-752 LDAVKFDIKAKNAA
+752 LDAVKFDIKDTV
-766 GNDVRNT
+766 GNDVRSKVKIT
-773 VTIGDWRNAV
+773 DWSNAV
-783 DPETN
+783 DPETK
-788 LPDPDKVSCDV
+788 LPDPDKAFCEVT
-799 IFSGDAD
+799 FSE
-806 YIWSGDANYIWS
+806 DANYIWS
-818 ISYTNRAGLS
+818 ISYTNKAGLS
-828 AKDGLSA
+828 AL
-835 IADKDQTKSVNAV
+835 ADKDQKKSVNA
-848 TYGETPYCFTV
+848 TTIGETPYCFTV
-859 DKNAPTGTITANT
+859 DTKAPTGTITANT

-897 GVWANDKIVITHNEG
+897 GVWANDKIVITHNEW

-920 KEYFVQKFGTDDTK
+920 KEYFVQKFQTDSEGK
-934 KAPLT
+934 KALT

-951 GETTEFTPNQQL
+951 GKTTEFTPNQQL

-994 FTAPELVVES
+994 FTAPEIVKES

-1016 PVEVSANDPAK
+1016 PVVVSANDPVE

-1061 NGKEA
+1061 DGKVP
-1066 PCKSKKDMG
+1066 PCQSKEKMR
-1075 FTVDAEKNNSND
+1075 FTVDAKKNNSND

-1143 ERNFDDSRVNITLRA
+1143 ERNFDDSLVNITLRA
-1158 TDDGADIALPT
+1158 TNDGADIALPT
-1169 VSKWTSSG
+1169 VSGWTSSG

-1198 SDKAGNPNEPV
+1198 TDKAGNPNEPV

>member
-62 EVDGTGGAKNT
+62 EVDGTEGARNT

-82 IQEMTAYAQDI
+82 IQEMTDYAQDI

-111 TVSDRA
+111 TVFDRV

-446 EKSYKLL
+446 EKSDKLL

-460 TKVTVTFTECPQIAT
+460 TKVTVTFTACPQINT
-475 KDLTALEGITWNSGD
+475 SDLTALDGITWNSD
-490 AIRRDG
+490 NAIRRDG

-506 VRFSAAAD
+506 VQFSAAAD

-542 ASFTQPADI
+542 ASFTQPAAI

-579 EGLKIVVDKRA
+579 EGLKIVVDKKA
-590 PTLKLAL
+590 PKLGLAL
-597 EAANINGYYN
+597 EAANTNGYYN
-607 KDFTVKVNGINDP
+607 KNFTATVNGINDP

-654 TEGGDI
+654 TKGGDI
-660 LQELEGLSFTVDA
+660 LQELKELSFTVDA

-700 AVKINSTPPTI
+700 AVKINSTSPTI
-711 EIKFGDEK
+711 EIEFGKGKPVKEK

-729 KRGYY
+729 ERGYY
-734 DAVRTATV
+734 KAARTATV
-742 TITDRASTQA
+742 TITDRASTLD
-752 LDAVKFDIKAKNAA
+752 LDAVTFDIKDTV
-766 GNDVRNT
+766 GNDVRSKVKIT
-773 VTIGDWRNAV
+773 DWSNAV
-783 DPETN
+783 DPETK
-788 LPDPDKVSCDV
+788 LPDPDKAFCEVT
-799 IFSGDAD
+799 FSE
-806 YIWSGDANYIWS
+806 DANYIWS
-818 ISYTNRAGLS
+818 ISYTNKAGLS
-828 AKDGLSA
+828 AL
-835 IADKDQTKSVNAV
+835 ADKDQKKSVNA
-848 TYGETPYCFTV
+848 TTIGETPYCFTV
-859 DKNAPTGTITANT
+859 DTKAPTGTITANT

-897 GVWANDKIVITHNEG
+897 GVWANDKIVITHNEW

-920 KEYFVQKFGTDDTK
+920 KEYFVQKFQTDSEGK
-934 KAPLT
+934 KALT

-951 GETTEFTPNQQL
+951 GKTTEFTPNQQL

-994 FTAPELVVES
+994 FTAPEIVKES
-1004 GLTNNKIYNGDV
+1004 GLTNNKINNGDV
-1016 PVEVSANDPAK
+1016 PVVVSANDPVE

-1061 NGKEA
+1061 DGKVP
-1066 PCKSKKDMG
+1066 PCQSKEKMR
-1075 FTVDAEKNNSND
+1075 FTVDAKKNNSND

-1143 ERNFDDSRVNITLRA
+1143 ERNFDDSLVNITLRA
-1158 TDDGADIALPT
+1158 TNDGADIALPT
-1169 VSKWTSSG
+1169 VSGWTSSG

-1198 SDKAGNPNEPV
+1198 TDKAGNPNEPV

>member
-16 AFLMTV
+16 AFLMAV

-82 IQEMTAYAQDI
+82 IQEMTDYAQDI

-223 ADKGGNVLLDGEAVT
+223 ADKGGKVLLDGEAVT

-305 SQHGTVETDPAAQG
+305 SQLGTVETDPAAQG
-319 GEVEAVLVKQGG
+319 GEVEAVLVKQGS
-331 TLTIKATPNENYR
+331 TLTIKATPKENYR

-386 PTLQTITVISGEQG
+386 PTRQTITVISGEQG
-400 EVKVEGPEKV
+400 TVEAPEKV
-410 NYNGSVD
+410 SYNDSVD
-417 LTITPKDGYI
+417 LIITPKDGYI

-437 VKANVRRAA
+437 VKANVRRTA
-446 EKSYKLL
+446 EKSYKLP
-453 LTEVQRD
+453 LTKVQRD
-460 TKVTVTFTECPQIAT
+460 TEVAVTFTKCPQIGT

-579 EGLKIVVDKRA
+579 EGLKIVVDTTDPK
-590 PTLKLAL
+590 LGLAL
-597 EAANINGYYN
+597 EAANTNGYYN
-607 KDFTVKVNGINDP
+607 KSFTATVKNIIDP

-643 TETQREMLYTY
+643 TVTQRETLYAY

-660 LQELEGLSFTVDA
+660 LQELKELSFTVDA

-685 QVTDRAGNVSKPEEK
+685 QVTDRAGNVYPTEVP
-700 AVKINSTPPTI
+700 VKINSTSPTI
-711 EIKFGDEK
+711 EIKFKEEMPANV
-719 PVNVVEENGT
+719 PVNVVKENGT
-729 KRGYY
+729 ERGYY
-734 DAVRTATV
+734 KAARTATV

-752 LDAVKFDIKAKNAA
+752 LDAVTFDIKDTV
-766 GNDVRNT
+766 GNDVRSKVKIT
-773 VTIGDWRNAV
+773 DWSNAV

-788 LPDPDKVSCDV
+788 LVNPDKVSCDV
-799 IFSGDAD
+799 TF
-806 YIWSGDANYIWS
+806 SGDANYIWS
-818 ISYTNRAGLS
+818 ISYTNKAGLS
-828 AKDGLSA
+828 AL
-835 IADKDQTKSVNAV
+835 ADKDQKKSVNA
-848 TYGETPYCFTV
+848 TTIGETPYCFTV
-859 DKNAPTGTITANT
+859 DTNAPTGTITANT

-885 WTALI
+885 WKALI
-890 GSENLTF
+890 DSENLTF

-920 KEYFVQKFGTDDTK
+920 TEYFVQKFQTDSEGK

-951 GETTEFTPNQQL
+951 SKISDFKPNQQF

-994 FTAPELVVES
+994 FTAPEIVRVS

-1016 PVEVSANDPAK
+1016 SVKVSANDPVE

-1033 LKQVTYTVYNGTVYN
+1033 LKQVTYTVYNMGTQ
-1048 EEDVTQRGVLYSW
+1048 TQHDTLYSW
-1061 NGKEA
+1061 KGNTPPCQSKEN
-1066 PCKSKKDMG
+1066 MG
-1075 FTVDAEKNNSND
+1075 FTVDAKKNNSND
-1087 VHILLTAEDNA
+1087 VRILLTAEDNA
-1098 GNVTSMEYSIKI
+1098 GNVTSMEYFIKI
-1110 DITKPIINIEYDN
+1110 DITKPIIDIEYDK

-1132 RESRRANVTVK
+1132 RESRRAIVTVT
-1143 ERNFDDSRVNITLRA
+1143 ERNLDTADVQVSIKN
-1158 TDDGADIALPT
+1158 TDGTIPT
-1169 VSKWTSSG
+1169 ISKWSKTDG
-1177 DLHTATIEY
+1177 NGNMDNTQWEATIEY

-1191 YTFDIDV
+1191 YTFAIACTDQ
-1198 SDKAGNPNEPV
+1198 AGNPNEPV

-1225 TRPTISVTYDNNSA
+1225 THPTISVTYDNNSA

-1334 TLEITGVAD
+1334 TLEITGIAD

-1362 DDAQVSITLT
+1362 DDAQVNITLT

-1595 AYKTWTAEEIAAIVA
+1595 AYKTWTAEEVAAIVA
-1610 DQGEFTF
+1610 NQGEFTF

>member
-62 EVDGTGGAKNT
+62 EVDGTEGAKNT
-73 VTTTDGEAV
+73 VTTTDGEVV
-82 IQEMTAYAQDI
+82 IQEMTDYAQDI

-111 TVSDRA
+111 TVSDRV

-305 SQHGTVETDPAAQG
+305 SQLGTVETNPAAQG

-331 TLTIKATPNENYR
+331 TLTIKATPDENYR
-344 VSEVEIDGKAE
+344 VSEVEIDGKTE

-386 PTLQTITVISGEQG
+386 PTLQTITVISGKHG
-400 EVKVEGPEKV
+400 KVEYHPEKV
-410 NYNGSVD
+410 SYNDSVD
-417 LTITPKDGYI
+417 FIITPDDGYI
-427 IDTITVDEAD
+427 IDTITVDGAD
-437 VKANVRRAA
+437 VKANVRRAT
-446 EKSYKLL
+446 EKSYQLL

-460 TKVTVTFTECPQIAT
+460 TKVTVTFTACPQIGT
-475 KDLTALEGITWNSGD
+475 NDLTALDGITWNSGN

-506 VRFSAAAD
+506 VQFSAAAD

-531 GTTSGGYDAKT
+531 GTTSGGYDAET

-570 VAQLADKKL
+570 VAQLADPEEKL
-579 EGLKIVVDKRA
+579 EGLKIVVDKKA
-590 PTLKLAL
+590 PTPELAL
-597 EAANINGYYN
+597 EAANTNGYYHKN
-607 KDFTVKVNGINDP
+607 FTATVKSIIDP

-643 TETQREMLYTY
+643 TVTQREMLYTY

-700 AVKINSTPPTI
+700 AVKINSTSPTI
-711 EIKFGDEK
+711 EIEFGKEKPVKEK
-719 PVNVVEENGT
+719 PVNVVEENDT

-734 DAVRTATV
+734 DTVRTATV

-752 LDAVKFDIKAKNAA
+752 LDAVTFDIKDTV
-766 GNDVRNT
+766 GNDVRSKVKIT
-773 VTIGDWRNAV
+773 DWSNAV
-783 DPETN
+783 DPETK
-788 LPDPDKVSCDV
+788 LPDPDKAFCEVT
-799 IFSGDAD
+799 FSE
-806 YIWSGDANYIWS
+806 DANYIWS
-818 ISYTNRAGLS
+818 ISYTNKAGLS
-828 AKDGLSA
+828 AL
-835 IADKDQTKSVNAV
+835 ADKDQKKSVNA
-848 TYGETPYCFTV
+848 TTIGETPYCFTV
-859 DKNAPTGTITANT
+859 DTKAPTGTITANT

-897 GVWANDKIVITHNEG
+897 GVWANDKIVITHNEW

-920 KEYFVQKFGTDDTK
+920 KEYFVQKFQTDSEGK
-934 KAPLT
+934 KALT

-951 GETTEFTPNQQL
+951 GKTTEFTPNQQL

-994 FTAPELVVES
+994 FTAPEIVKES

-1016 PVEVSANDPAK
+1016 PVVVSANDPVE

-1061 NGKEA
+1061 DGKVP
-1066 PCKSKKDMG
+1066 PCQSKEKMR
-1075 FTVDAEKNNSND
+1075 FTVDAKKNNSND

-1143 ERNFDDSRVNITLRA
+1143 ERNFDDSLVNITLRA
-1158 TDDGADIALPT
+1158 TNDGADIALPT
-1169 VSKWTSSG
+1169 VSGWTSSG

-1198 SDKAGNPNEPV
+1198 TDKAGNPNEPV
-1209 HYADG
+1209 YYADG

-1430 VNRFGS
+1430 ANRFGS

>member
-1 MNEVRMKKRILSAVL
+1 MNEVRMKKRILPAVL
-16 AFLMTV
+16 AFLMAV

-31 STATHADAFT
+31 STTTYADAFT
-41 ICVTGGDEDA
+41 VCVTGGDEDA

-82 IQEMTAYAQDI
+82 IQEMADYAQDI

-214 VQEYTVTVT
+214 AQEYTVTVT
-223 ADKGGNVLLDGEAVT
+223 ADKGGKVLLDGEAVT

-319 GEVEAVLVKQGG
+319 GEVEAVLVKQGS

-371 IKNITAPH
+371 IKSITAPH

-386 PTLQTITVISGEQG
+386 PTLQTITVISGKHG
-400 EVKVEGPEKV
+400 TVKVEGPEKV
-410 NYNGSVD
+410 SYNDSVD
-417 LTITPKDGYI
+417 LTITPDDGYI

-437 VKANVRRAA
+437 VKANVRRTA
-446 EKSYKLL
+446 EKSYQLH

-460 TKVTVTFTECPQIAT
+460 TKVTVTFTECPQIGT
-475 KDLTALEGITWNSGD
+475 KDLTALGGITWNSGN

-496 ATFVFANNAA
+496 ATFVFANNAK
-506 VRFSAAAD
+506 VQFSAAAD

-570 VAQLADKKL
+570 VAQLADPAEKL
-579 EGLKIVVDKRA
+579 EGLKIVVDTTA
-590 PTLKLAL
+590 PTPELAL
-597 EAANINGYYN
+597 EAANTNGYYH
-607 KDFTVKVNGINDP
+607 KSFTATVKSIIDP

-625 IQSVEY
+625 IRSVEY

-643 TETQREMLYTY
+643 TETQRETLYTY
-654 TEGGDI
+654 TEGSDI
-660 LQELEGLSFTVDA
+660 LQELEGLSFIVDA

-685 QVTDRAGNVSKPEEK
+685 QVTDRAGNVYTTPPQ
-700 AVKINSTPPTI
+700 AVKINSTSPTI
-711 EIKFGDEK
+711 EIKFGGEK
-719 PVNVVEENGT
+719 PVNVVKENGT
-729 KRGYY
+729 ERGYY
-734 DAVRTATV
+734 KDARTATV
-742 TITDRASTQA
+742 TITDRASTLD
-752 LDAVKFDIKAKNAA
+752 LDAVKFDIKDTA
-766 GNDVRNT
+766 GKDVSDT
-773 VTIGDWRNAV
+773 ATISVWGKD
-783 DPETN
+783 DTTG
-788 LPDPDKVSCDV
+788 KVSCGV
-799 IFSGDAD
+799 TF
-806 YIWSGDANYIWS
+806 SGDANYIWS
-818 ISYTNRAGLS
+818 ISYTNKAGLS
-828 AKDGLSA
+828 AL
-835 IADKDQTKSVNAV
+835 ADKDQTKM

-872 YVVGGKDP
+872 YVVGVKDP

-885 WTALI
+885 WEALI
-890 GSENLTF
+890 DSKNLTF
-897 GVWANDKIVITHNEG
+897 GVWANDKIVITPSG
-912 DETSPIKS
+912 WDETSPIKS
-920 KEYFVQKFGTDDTK
+920 KEYFVQKFRTDETDDTK

-939 VKELAQQKWTDI
+939 AKELAQQEWTDI

-963 VVYLKITDMAGHVTY
+963 VVYLKITDMAGNVTY

-994 FTAPELVVES
+994 FTAPEIVRVS

-1016 PVEVSANDPAK
+1016 SVKVSANDPVE

-1033 LKQVTYTVYNGTVYN
+1033 LKQVTYTVYNGKVYN
-1048 EEDVTQRGVLYSW
+1048 EKDVTQQGVLYSW
-1061 NGKEA
+1061 DGNTP
-1066 PCKSKKDMG
+1066 PCQFKKDMG
-1075 FTVDAEKNNSND
+1075 FTVDAKKNNSND

-1110 DITKPIINIEYDN
+1110 DITKPIIDIEYDN

-1143 ERNFDDSRVNITLRA
+1143 ERNFDDSLVNITLRA
-1158 TDDGADIALPT
+1158 TNDGADIALPT
-1169 VSKWTSSG
+1169 VSGWTSSG

-1191 YTFDIDV
+1191 YTFAIACTDQ
-1198 SDKAGNPNEPV
+1198 AGNPNEPV
-1209 HYADG
+1209 YYADG

-1295 TIAYQRDGLYTFD
+1295 TIAYRRDGLYTFD

-1362 DDAQVSITLT
+1362 DDAQVNITLT

-1430 VNRFGS
+1430 ANRFGS
-1436 TYALSAATEQ
+1436 TYALSAATDQ

-1595 AYKTWTAEEIAAIVA
+1595 AYKTWTAEEVAAIVA

>member
-31 STATHADAFT
+31 STATYADAFT
-41 ICVTGGDEDA
+41 VCVTGGDEDA

-62 EVDGTGGAKNT
+62 EVDGTEGARNT

-82 IQEMTAYAQDI
+82 IQEMADYAQDI

-214 VQEYTVTVT
+214 AQEYTVTVT
-223 ADKGGNVLLDGEAVT
+223 ADKGGKVLLDGEAVT

-268 QEDIADTASFTKK
+268 QENIADTASFTKK

-319 GEVEAVLVKQGG
+319 GEVEAVLVKQGS

-386 PTLQTITVISGEQG
+386 PTLQTITVISGKHG
-400 EVKVEGPEKV
+400 TVKVEGPEKV
-410 NYNGSVD
+410 SYNDSVD
-417 LTITPKDGYI
+417 LIITPKDGYI

-437 VKANVRRAA
+437 VKANVKRAT
-446 EKSYKLL
+446 EKSYKLS
-453 LTEVQRD
+453 LTKVQRD
-460 TKVTVTFTECPQIAT
+460 TEVAVTFTECPQIGT
-475 KDLTALEGITWNSGD
+475 TDLTALDGITWNSGD

-496 ATFVFANNAA
+496 ATFVFAKNAA
-506 VRFSAAAD
+506 VQFSAAAD
-514 ETGSETG
+514 ETGIETG

-531 GTTSGGYDAKT
+531 GTTSGGYDAET
-542 ASFTQPADI
+542 ASFTQPAAI
-551 QETKTIQAIRVFY
+551 RETKTIQAIRVFY

-570 VAQLADKKL
+570 VAQLANPEEKL
-579 EGLKIVVDKRA
+579 EGLKIVVDTTDPK
-590 PTLKLAL
+590 LELAL
-597 EAANINGYYN
+597 EAANTNGYYN
-607 KDFTVKVNGINDP
+607 KSFTVKVNGINDP

-660 LQELEGLSFTVDA
+660 LQELGDCTFTVDA

-700 AVKINSTPPTI
+700 AVKINSTSPTI
-711 EIKFGDEK
+711 EIEFGKEKPVKEK

-729 KRGYY
+729 ERGYY
-734 DAVRTATV
+734 KAARTATV
-742 TITDRASTQA
+742 TITDRASTLD
-752 LDAVKFDIKAKNAA
+752 LDAVKFDIKDTA
-766 GNDVRNT
+766 GKDVSDT
-773 VTIGDWRNAV
+773 ATISVWGKDV
-783 DPETN
+783 PG
-788 LPDPDKVSCDV
+788 KVSCDV
-799 IFSGDAD
+799 TF
-806 YIWSGDANYIWS
+806 SGDANYIWS

-828 AKDGLSA
+828 A
-835 IADKDQTKSVNAV
+835 IADKDQKKSVNA
-848 TYGETPYCFTV
+848 TTIGETPYCFTV

-885 WTALI
+885 WEALI
-890 GSENLTF
+890 DSKNLAF
-897 GVWANDKIVITHNEG
+897 GVWANDKIVITHNEW

-920 KEYFVQKFGTDDTK
+920 KEYFVQKFRTDETDDTK

-939 VKELAQQKWTDI
+939 AKELAQQKWTDI
-951 GETTEFTPNQQL
+951 GKTTEFTPNQQL
-963 VVYLKITDMAGHVTY
+963 VVYLKITDMAGNVTY

-994 FTAPELVVES
+994 FTAPEIVRVS

-1016 PVEVSANDPAK
+1016 SVKVSANDPVE

-1048 EEDVTQRGVLYSW
+1048 EKDVTQQGVLYSW
-1061 NGKEA
+1061 DGNTP
-1066 PCKSKKDMG
+1066 PCQFKKDMG

-1110 DITKPIINIEYDN
+1110 DITKPIINIEYDK

-1143 ERNFDDSRVNITLRA
+1143 ERNFDDSLVNITLRA
-1158 TDDGADIALPT
+1158 TNDGADIALPT

-1191 YTFDIDV
+1191 YTFAIACTDQ
-1198 SDKAGNPNEPV
+1198 AGNPNEPV

-1595 AYKTWTAEEIAAIVA
+1595 AYKTWTAEEVAAIVA